1 MHQLDNHV
9 RHFRFWCQKVLP
21 LVYDDSL
28 SYYEVLCKLSHK
40 LNELVT
46 FINEIPTYID
56 GVIEE
61 RLSDEHLEEILRQF
75 VAGIQGAISANNE
88 ADNTN
93 ASKEY
98 LAGTMLWWKDKLY
111 RAMVDIPIGT
121 TFVENANV
129 EEVTFEELFNSFI
142 DNIKHNIT
150 ANDDG
155 IRTTASKNW
164 SKGDWLWLNDILY
177 IVTSDIT
184 EGNAYVFTG
193 ANANVKRTTIEERTE
208 VVYYANDKR
217 LSLHSKISD
226 YQQIVT
232 AGDYHIYSPRREAI
246 EIKKVE

>member
-88 ADNTN
+88 GDNTN

-121 TFVENANV
+121 TFVENSNV

-155 IRTTASKNW
+155 IRTNSSADRIV
-164 SKGDWLWLNDILY
+164 GDWLWLNDNLY
-177 IVTSDIT
+177 IVCKDIA
-184 EGNAYVFTG
+184 EGNSYIFSGENT
-193 ANANVKRTTIEERTE
+193 NVKPMTIEEQNETI
-208 VVYYANDKR
+208 YYPQDKK
-217 LSLHSKISD
+217 LSLHGKISS
-226 YQQIVT
+226 YEELVT
-232 AGDYHIYSPRREAI
+232 AGDYHIYNPNRQAI
-246 EIKKVE
+246 EIRKVE

>member
-28 SYYEVLCKLSHK
+28 SYYEVLCKLSKK

-88 ADNTN
+88 GDNTN

-121 TFVENANV
+121 TFVENSNV

-155 IRTTASKNW
+155 IRTNSSADRIV
-164 SKGDWLWLNDILY
+164 GDWLWLNDNLY
-177 IVTSDIT
+177 IVCKDIA
-184 EGNAYVFTG
+184 EGNSYIFSGENT
-193 ANANVKRTTIEERTE
+193 NVKPMTIEEQNETI
-208 VVYYANDKR
+208 YYPQDKK
-217 LSLHSKISD
+217 LSLHGKISD
-226 YQQIVT
+226 YEELVT
-232 AGDYHIYSPRREAI
+232 AGDYHIYNPNRQAI
-246 EIKKVE
+246 EIRKVE